1 MIPRN
6 ARLAGMSLIL
16 LFILLLWLYPLLT
29 LRLANVADFPV
40 HLRWADQFLSALRD
54 GWLLPRWASASLSG
68 LGDPTFFYY
77 QPLFYY
83 ISSVFSVLG
92 LRSEYAFVWAA
103 TVPYL
108 LLGWIV
114 YYQMLEGYRNRNA
127 VLGTMF
133 VLGCPIL
140 YFLSTHMASLPWTLS
155 LPFSVLFVAEST
167 REQPRPLRLAVLL
180 SLICLSHLL
189 SGLITLFCSGLG
201 RLVFA
206 FPNRS
211 TVASHIKWGLGVTL
225 GLGLASFFIYPAIS
239 QLHLINPG
247 GWTDN
252 ATFDW
257 RRAFI
262 LPIVSYFKY
271 GNRWLSIQWPFALL
285 ALLMS
290 VMVLMRRPLDAPTPA
305 QVFARRL
312 ALVGLSALVLGSE
325 LAYPLYALVPPMQ
338 KLQFPYRFVFLATLL
353 ANIAFVIHLNES
365 AWRRWGKLAKSAA
378 VLLVVAQC
386 TQTGYMQWNLYRTG
400 EKLPDRATFMT
411 GSFGQ
416 PEYLPAVS
424 GPRWKE
430 YVADGKLVGECR
442 RLEIGCSE
450 INHRTHDFSVVID
463 TPRTVSVRLPV
474 FAFPAWRVIIDGL
487 AQASTADIDT
497 GLVLVELPPGR
508 HRVAMSWSRLP
519 AEIIGLWI
527 STGALIVL
535 LGALAMLSLRQR
547 HGAIQQA
554 GSTPAQAAMP
564 A

>member
-1 MIPRN
+1 MMTRN
-6 ARLAGMSLIL
+6 TRLAGTSLLL
-16 LFILLLWLYPLLT
+16 LFILLLWLYPLLS
-29 LRLANVADFPV
+29 LRLAHAHDFPV

-83 ISSVFSVLG
+83 ITSIFSVLG
-92 LRSEYAFVWAA
+92 LRSEYALVWAA

-114 YYQMLEGYRNRNA
+114 YYHMLEDYHNRNA
-127 VLGTMF
+127 VLATIF
-133 VLGCPIL
+133 VLGCPVL
-140 YFLSTHMASLPWTLS
+140 YFLSTHYAGLPWSLS

-189 SGLITLFCSGLG
+189 SGLITLSCSGLG

-206 FPNRS
+206 FPTRR
-211 TVASHIKWGLGVTL
+211 TIATHIKWGLGVIL

-239 QLHLINPG
+239 QLHLINPS
-247 GWTDN
+247 GWTDGVN
-252 ATFDW
+252 FDW

-262 LPIVSYFKY
+262 LPLVGHFKY
-271 GNRWLSIQWPFALL
+271 GDRWFSIQWPFALL
-285 ALLMS
+285 ALLMC
-290 VMVLMRRPLDAPTPA
+290 VMVLMRRPLGTPTPA

-312 ALVGLSALVLGSE
+312 ALVGLSGLVLGSE
-325 LAYPLYALVPPMQ
+325 LAYPLYALVSPMQ

-353 ANIAFVIHLNES
+353 ANIAFVIHLNEN

-400 EKLPDRATFMT
+400 EKLPDRASFMT
-411 GSFGQ
+411 GNFGQ

-430 YVADGKLVGECR
+430 YVADGKLGGECR
-442 RLEIGCSE
+442 QLSIGCNE

-463 TPRTVSVRLPV
+463 TPRTVFVRLPV
-474 FAFPAWRVIIDGL
+474 FAFPAWRVSVDGL

-508 HRVAMSWSRLP
+508 HKVAMSWSRLP

-527 STGALIVL
+527 STGALVVL
-535 LGALAMLSLRQR
+535 LGALAILRLRQC
-547 HGAIQQA
+547 HGAVQPV
-554 GSTPAQAAMP
+554 GSTPVQAAMP